1 MATATFKSNTYDGR
15 YLQLTITSTPNA
27 ITNKS
32 TLSWT
37 LESIGGE
44 STYYTIG
51 KTTIVIAGETVYS
64 KAQTDWDDR
73 VFPAKKGSTS
83 GSLTVDHGSDGKKTI
98 EVSFKTRVY
107 IFEPLE
113 YGGNMVLDNIDRTA
127 PTVTCATSNITSAGF
142 KITGTSNVTADIWQ
156 YSLDDGSTWTQ
167 FSTTAG
173 TTASIT
179 LTTLKPNTTYNVKVR
194 ARKKSNQV
202 YGISSRK
209 ATKTLGASVIVK
221 TYSFAA
227 DVASP
232 VCKFN
237 LTVYDAGYYHKLTIK
252 KGTTAIF
259 SVNLGKLTAGTA
271 DRTHSL
277 TAAQRTALLNA
288 FPNNASYSMNLV
300 IGTYSDSGYS
310 TLIGSESSAAVT
322 VTTSAEVSKPEFT
335 SFTYEDT
342 KTAVVNVTG
351 DNQVLVKNLSS
362 LKVTC
367 GDGTAKNGATIKS
380 YSASIAN
387 ASKTSTTTAISLG
400 AITKYGD
407 LTLTVTCTDS
417 RGYATTLT
425 ATVKVLNYANPKLNR
440 FTLRRK
446 DEIEGLIQLSFG
458 GTRSAIKADGSTD
471 TNGLAYVRYRYKKT
485 TEDTYSSYVSILA
498 DVTTSGTSFSFASL
512 ELLELDAESSY
523 DFHLQIRDKFGS
535 TTSLDVESVIPQ
547 GTPVVSLRKRN
558 NTYAYPRVGINNPN
572 PKHALDVAGSV
583 AMNGFLVLGY
593 VKDLTTENFNTLKEG
608 IFFYPGSGCSNAPV
622 DAPGFLEA
630 ITNGTAILHRFTT
643 LAGAV
648 YNRGYDGSSWTAW
661 A

>member
-1 MATATFKSNTYDGR
+1 MATVSFKSNTYDGR
-15 YLQLTITSTPNA
+15 YLKLTITSTPNA

-32 TLSWT
+32 TLAWT

-64 KAQTDWDDR
+64 KAQTEWDSYQ
-73 VFPAKKGSTS
+73 FPAKKGSTS

-113 YGGNMVLDNIDRTA
+113 YGGDMVLDDIDRTA
-127 PTVTCATSNITSAGF
+127 PSITCATSNITSAGF

-179 LTTLKPNTTYNVKVR
+179 LTTLNPNTTYNVKVR

-202 YGISSRK
+202 YGTSARK

-277 TAAQRTALLNA
+277 TAEQRADLLDA

-300 IGTYSDSGYS
+300 ISTYSDSGYS
-310 TLIGSESSAAVT
+310 TLIGSESSKAVT
-322 VTTSAEVSKPEFT
+322 VTTSEAVSKPGFT

-342 KTAVVNVTG
+342 KAAVVDVTG

-367 GDGTAKNGATIKS
+367 GAGTAKNGATIKS

-387 ASKTSTTTAISLG
+387 ASKTSTTTEISLG

-425 ATVKVLNYANPKLNR
+425 VTVKVLNYANPKLSR

-458 GTRSAIKADGSTD
+458 GSRSAIKADGSTD

-485 TEDTYSSYVSILA
+485 TEDTYSDYVSILA

-535 TTSLDVESVIPQ
+535 TTSLDIESVIPQ

-558 NTYAYPRVGINNPN
+558 STYDYPRVGINNPN

-630 ITNGTAILHRFTT
+630 ITNGTVILHRFTT

-648 YNRGYDGSSWTAW
+648 YHRGYDGSDWTDW

>member
-1 MATATFKSNTYDGR
+1 MATATFKSNTYDRR

-27 ITNKS
+27 ITNQS

-37 LESIGGE
+37 LESIGGN

-51 KTTIVIAGETVYS
+51 KTTIVIAGKTVYS
-64 KAQTDWDDR
+64 KAQTDWEDR

-83 GSLTVDHGSDGKKTI
+83 GTLTVDHGSDGKKTI
-98 EVSFKTRVY
+98 EVSFNTRVY

-113 YGGNMVLDNIDRTA
+113 YGGNMTLDNIDRTA

-142 KITGTSNVTADIWQ
+142 KIAGTSNVTADIWQ

-167 FSTTAG
+167 YSSTAG
-173 TTASIT
+173 TTASTT
-179 LTTLKPNTTYNVKVR
+179 LTTLKPNTTYKVNVR

-202 YGISSRK
+202 YGTSAIK
-209 ATKTLGASVIVK
+209 ATKTLGASVIVN
-221 TYSFAA
+221 TNSFAA
-227 DVASP
+227 DVDSP

-237 LTVYDAGYYHKLTIK
+237 LTVYDAGYYHRLTIK
-252 KGTTAIF
+252 KWSTEIF

-271 DRTHSL
+271 DRTYSL
-277 TAAQRTALLNA
+277 TAKQRADLLDA
-288 FPNNASYSMNLV
+288 FPNNTSHPMNLL
-300 IGTYSDSGYS
+300 IGTYSDSSYS
-310 TLIGSESSAAVT
+310 TLIGSESSKAVT
-322 VTTSAEVSKPEFT
+322 VTTSEAVSKPSFT

-342 KTAVVNVTG
+342 KTAVVNITD

-367 GDGTAKNGATIKS
+367 GAGTAKNGATIKS

-387 ASKTSTTTAISLG
+387 ASKTSTTTTILLG

-417 RGYATTLT
+417 RGYATSLT
-425 ATVKVLNYANPKLNR
+425 ATIKVLNYENPKLNR

-446 DEIEGLIQLSFG
+446 DEIEGLIQLYFG

-471 TNGLAYVRYRYKKT
+471 TNGLLYARYRYKKT

-535 TTSLDVESVIPQ
+535 TTSLDIESVIPQ

-558 NTYAYPRVGINNPN
+558 NTYDHPRVGINNPN

-630 ITNGTAILHRFTT
+630 ITNGTVILHRFTT

-648 YNRGYDGSSWTAW
+648 YNRGYDGSTWTAW